1 MVKKGVLYLLSAWIV
16 RLVMLVYVPQKRSTA
31 ASRTWLLLIFLLPW
45 PGLFLYALFGRIR
58 VPKRRLAQ
66 QQRASRMI
74 RLAQAQM
81 AKSLLAAPDLPP
93 NLLPVADLATR
104 LGDFEPFGGNS
115 VELLPDYQGSINR
128 LVADIDAARH
138 HVHLLSYIFEA
149 DETGYQVADA
159 LVQAAKRGVEC
170 RVLLDAVGSRR
181 ALRRLAP
188 RLRAGG
194 VEVHAVLRVGFFR
207 RNAARF
213 DLRNHRK
220 LAVIDGRIGYAGSQ
234 NIADPAFVKNYPNEE
249 LVVRL
254 TGPVVAQLQ
263 SVFLADHYFE
273 TGARIQERELFPALT
288 SEGKSTAHVVP
299 SGPGYAREN
308 GQELIIA
315 LLYAARDRVVI
326 TTPYF
331 VPDDVFLQALRSA
344 ALRGVDVHLVLSLHA
359 NQTFTQF
366 AQRSY
371 YGAMIDAGV
380 KIHLYRPHFLH
391 AKHLTVDGSVA
402 LVGSTNIDIRS
413 FALNAEILL
422 VIYDPEV
429 VANLRALQE
438 KYFAHSDVLTAQDW
452 ERRSLLLKVA
462 QNTARLADSFL

>member
-66 QQRASRMI
+66 QQRASRVI

-81 AKSLLAAPDLPP
+81 AKNLLAPRDLPP
-93 NLLPVADLATR
+93 NLVPVADLATR

-128 LVADIDAARH
+128 LVADVDAACH

-149 DETGYQVADA
+149 DETGGQVADA
-159 LVQAAKRGVEC
+159 LVKAAKRGVKC

-188 RLRAGG
+188 GLRAAG
-194 VEVHAVLRVGFFR
+194 VDVHAMLPVGFFR

-220 LAVIDGRIGYAGSQ
+220 LAVIDGCIGYAGSQ
-234 NIADPAFVKNYPNEE
+234 NIANPAFVKDYPNEE

-273 TGARIQERELFPALT
+273 TGARIQEKELFPALT
-288 SEGKSTAHVVP
+288 SEGKSIAHVVP

-331 VPDDVFLQALRSA
+331 IPDDVFLQALRSA

-371 YGAMIDAGV
+371 YGAVIDAGV

-391 AKHLTVDGSVA
+391 AKHLTVDNTVA

-413 FALNAEILL
+413 FALNAEIIL

-429 VANLRALQE
+429 VAHLRVLQE
-438 KYFAHSDVLTAQDW
+438 KYFAHSEVLTAQDW
-452 ERRSLLLKVA
+452 ERRPLLLKVA

>member
-16 RLVMLVYVPQKRSTA
+16 RIVMLVYVPQKRSTA

-81 AKSLLAAPDLPP
+81 AKSLLTAPDLPA
-93 NLLPVADLATR
+93 NLMPVADLATR

-115 VELLPDYQGSINR
+115 VELLPEYQGSINR
-128 LVADIDAARH
+128 LIADVEAACH
-138 HVHLLSYIFEA
+138 HVHLLSYIFEPDA
-149 DETGYQVADA
+149 TGNQVAGA
-159 LVQAAKRGVEC
+159 LVKAAKRGVKC
-170 RVLLDAVGSRR
+170 RVLLDAVGARR

-188 RLRAGG
+188 WLRAAG
-194 VEVHAVLRVGFFR
+194 VEVHAALPVGFFR

-220 LAVIDGRIGYAGSQ
+220 LAIVDGRIGYVGSQ

-273 TGARIQERELFPALT
+273 TGARTQEKELFPALT
-288 SEGKSTAHVVP
+288 SKGGSIAHVVP
-299 SGPGYAREN
+299 SGPGYTREN
-308 GQELIIA
+308 GEELIIA
-315 LLYAARDRVVI
+315 WLYAARERVVI

-359 NQTFTQF
+359 NQIFTQF
-366 AQRSY
+366 AQRAY
-371 YGAMIDAGV
+371 YDAVIDAGV

-391 AKHLTVDGSVA
+391 AKHLTVDNAVA

-413 FALNAEILL
+413 FALNAEIIL

-429 VANLRALQE
+429 VASLRTLQE
-438 KYFAHSDVLTAQDW
+438 KYFADSDVLTPQAW
-452 ERRSLLLKVA
+452 ERRPLLLKVA

>member
-1 MVKKGVLYLLSAWIV
+1 
-16 RLVMLVYVPQKRSTA
+16 MLVYVPQKRSTA

-58 VPKRRLAQ
+58 LPKHRLAQ

-74 RLAQAQM
+74 RLAQAQV
-81 AKSLLAAPDLPP
+81 ARSLLAAPDLPP

-115 VELLPDYQGSINR
+115 VELLPEYQGSIDR
-128 LVADIDAARH
+128 LIADVEAARH
-138 HVHLLSYIFEA
+138 HVHLLSYIFEPDA
-149 DETGYQVADA
+149 TGSQVAAA
-159 LVQAAKRGVEC
+159 LIKAAKRGVTC

-188 RLRAGG
+188 RLRAAG
-194 VEVHAVLRVGFFR
+194 VEVHAALPVGFFR

-220 LAVIDGRIGYAGSQ
+220 LAVVDGRIGYAGSQ

-273 TGARIQERELFPALT
+273 TGARIPEKELFPALT
-288 SEGKSTAHVVP
+288 GKGTSTAHVVP

-308 GQELIIA
+308 AEELIIA
-315 LLYAARDRVVI
+315 LLYAARERVVI

-366 AQRSY
+366 AQRAY
-371 YGAMIDAGV
+371 YGAVIDAGV

-391 AKHLTVDGSVA
+391 AKHLTVDNAVA

-413 FALNAEILL
+413 FALNAEIML

-429 VANLRALQE
+429 VASLRTLQE
-438 KYFAHSDVLTAQDW
+438 KYFADSDVLTPENW
-452 ERRSLLLKVA
+452 EGRPLLLKVA

>member
-1 MVKKGVLYLLSAWIV
+1 
-16 RLVMLVYVPQKRSTA
+16 
-31 ASRTWLLLIFLLPW
+31 LPW

-149 DETGYQVADA
+149 DETGCQVADA

-371 YGAMIDAGV
+371 YGAVIDAGV

>member
-149 DETGYQVADA
+149 DETGCQVADA

-371 YGAMIDAGV
+371 YGAVIDAGV